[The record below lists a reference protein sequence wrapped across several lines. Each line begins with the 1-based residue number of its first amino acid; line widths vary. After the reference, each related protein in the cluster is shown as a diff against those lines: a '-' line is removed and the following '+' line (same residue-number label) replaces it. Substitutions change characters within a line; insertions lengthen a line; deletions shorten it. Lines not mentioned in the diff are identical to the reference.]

1 MIVNV
6 KKGDRVLYSNT
17 VSDENTYTRK
27 KRKRNYNYDE
37 CKVQAT
43 VTKGGRSFNDITHVE
58 DEVEIKRPVIERDVV
73 RKERDPKYQTE
84 SKFMQDPEKTEEK
97 EMKVEVKT
105 STLNR
110 VEPKIKPDIKEE
122 ESYSEKISD
131 RAEALGIDPEKLA
144 EAMATDFKED
154 LQVSENI
161 EKVEEEEVIIEEHE
175 EKNKY
180 EEYRNDDIEPVVKI
194 QKKIDKSNW

>member
-37 CKVQAT
+37 CKVQAI
-43 VTKGGRSFNDITHVE
+43 VTKGGRSFNDITHVQ
-58 DEVEIKRPVIERDVV
+58 DEVEAKRPVIERDIA

-84 SKFMQDPEKTEEK
+84 SKFMQAPEKIEER

-144 EAMATDFKED
+144 EAMATDFNED